1 MQGKEEIHT
10 GCWLENL
17 KEIHCL
23 EYLGLHS
30 RITNC
35 MIFVAMKS
43 ESVTFIFRSVTKP
56 IRVFILE
63 K

>member
-10 GCWLENL
+10 GCWSENL

-30 RITNC
+30 RINC
-35 MIFVAMKS
+35 MIFVAVKS
-43 ESVTFIFRSVTKP
+43 ESVTFILQSVTKL

>member
-10 GCWLENL
+10 GCWSENL
-17 KEIHCL
+17 KEIHLL

-35 MIFVAMKS
+35 MIFVAVKS
-43 ESVTFIFRSVTKP
+43 EHVTFILQSVTKP
-56 IRVFILE
+56 IRVLILE